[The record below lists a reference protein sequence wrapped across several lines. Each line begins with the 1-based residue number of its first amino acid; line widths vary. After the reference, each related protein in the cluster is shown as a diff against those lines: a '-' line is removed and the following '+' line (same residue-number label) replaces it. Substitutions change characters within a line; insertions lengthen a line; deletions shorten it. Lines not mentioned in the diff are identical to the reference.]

1 MAEPRLLN
9 RSTTDHS
16 KPRPIGAASQR
27 ASRRISRSA
36 WPGAAALLVLLV
48 GCKPPDERIVEQAPP
63 PPPVAKPAPPPQPAL
78 SEPRRV
84 VLGKSV
90 EGRPIEL
97 IELGQTG
104 DVVFIMASIHGD
116 EPAGTPLVRR
126 LADHL
131 RRNPALLKNRL
142 VIIMPVANPDGLHHK
157 TRGNIRG
164 VDLNRNF
171 PSGNYHAGS
180 GRGQSALSEPESV
193 AIHKAL
199 RNYKPKRIIS
209 LHQPIRYGSACVD
222 YDGPTAD
229 LARIMS
235 EQSGLPLIKLGGRGG
250 SLGSYAG
257 TTLGIPIV
265 TVELP
270 PAATNWSESTLWAKY
285 GRMMLAAV
293 RYPESLSVATA
304 DASDRQER
312 TSAGND

>member
-1 MAEPRLLN
+1 MWRGGWGLVGLLA
-9 RSTTDHS
+9 
-16 KPRPIGAASQR
+16 GV
-27 ASRRISRSA
+27 
-36 WPGAAALLVLLV
+36 VLLS
-48 GCKPPDERIVEQAPP
+48 GCRPPDERMVEQEP
-63 PPPVAKPAPPPQPAL
+63 PPPVTKTPTPPPRPQAR
-78 SEPRRV
+78 SAEPRKV

-97 IELGQTG
+97 IELGPGG

-126 LADHL
+126 LAEHL
-131 RRNPALLKNRL
+131 ARNPALLKGRRVL
-142 VIIMPVANPDGLHHK
+142 ILPVANPDGLHHR
-157 TRGNIRG
+157 TRGNARG

-171 PSGNYHAGS
+171 PSGNYRAGG
-180 GRGQSALSEPESV
+180 GRGQAALSEPESV
-193 AIHKAL
+193 AIHKVL
-199 RNYKPKRIIS
+199 KEYRPTRIIS

-235 EQSGLPLIKLGGRGG
+235 EHSGLPMMRLGGREG

-257 TTLGIPIV
+257 TTLGIPII

-270 PAATNWSESTLWAKY
+270 PAATQWSESTLWARY

-293 RYPESLSVATA
+293 RYPERPALAAGDSPPGDELVEA
-304 DASDRQER
+304 DP
-312 TSAGND
+312 N